1 VDHTTARPD
10 LRAVDEAEARRIRDG
25 SPAEGDAWAYGYP
38 FSGVLDRMMFSAED
52 SGVADREQEAR
63 RLFGELWLVI
73 NDVTRGVEAELK
85 PFGLT
90 HAQFQVLLHV
100 VSTPDI
106 SQRELS
112 ERLHVTT
119 GNVSMLVTKLESAG
133 LIDRIPA
140 GAAFQ
145 LRVTAAGRRTFD
157 SLGPTRAQFLQET
170 FAHLS
175 TAELS
180 RTADVLRTIRR
191 H

>member
-1 VDHTTARPD
+1 MRT
-10 LRAVDEAEARRIRDG
+10 
-25 SPAEGDAWAYGYP
+25 
-38 FSGVLDRMMFSAED
+38 
-52 SGVADREQEAR
+52 REQEAK
-63 RLFGELWLVI
+63 RLFGELWLVM
-73 NDVTRGVEAELK
+73 NDITRGIDAELK

-90 HAQFQVLLHV
+90 HAQFQVLLTV

-112 ERLHVTT
+112 ESLNVTT
-119 GNVSMLVTKLESAG
+119 GNVSMLVSKLEAAA

-140 GAAFQ
+140 GAAVR

-157 SLGPTRAQFLQET
+157 SLGPTRARFVQER

-180 RTADVLRTIRR
+180 QTADVLQTIRL